1 MRYFKIILVCSILC
15 TMCTAS
21 FAGGQLPQE
30 KPPKANPTQ
39 LLVLWTSGDREV
51 ALNMVFM
58 YTFNAKK
65 YGWWDTIRF
74 IVWGPSSRLL
84 SEDEELQ
91 GEIQK
96 MKDVGIELYACKAC
110 SDNYGVSDKLKEL
123 EIDVKYIGK
132 DFTSMLKQGWVC
144 LTF

>member
-30 KPPKANPTQ
+30 KPSKENPTQ